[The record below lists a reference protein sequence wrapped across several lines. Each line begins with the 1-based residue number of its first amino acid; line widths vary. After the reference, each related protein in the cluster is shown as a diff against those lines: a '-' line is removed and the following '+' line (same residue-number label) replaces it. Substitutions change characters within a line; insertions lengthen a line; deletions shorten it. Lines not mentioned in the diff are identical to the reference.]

1 MKRLCLVLVLV
12 ILSVVSANSALA
24 APDATEQALLE
35 RLRSGG
41 YVVYWRHAA
50 TDRRQRD
57 TDFSDMDRCATQ
69 RNLSEQGRAEARA
82 AGALFVDYGVPVGE
96 VVSSDFCRNRET
108 AVLAFGRYE
117 RVPDL
122 WNLPQARAGGHD
134 REQLAA
140 ALRKRLG
147 SEPADPVVNTIIV
160 GHNLNL
166 QVAAGVVLDEGDMAV
181 FRPLG
186 GRGFELEGIIR
197 ASAFR

>member
-1 MKRLCLVLVLV
+1 MKRVCLALALMM
-12 ILSVVSANSALA
+12 LSVVSANSALA

-41 YVVYWRHAA
+41 YVVYWRHTA

-69 RNLSEQGRAEARA
+69 RNLSEQGRTEARA
-82 AGALFVDYGVPVGE
+82 AGALFVEYGVPVGE
-96 VVSSDFCRNRET
+96 VLSSDFCRNRET
-108 AVLAFGRYE
+108 AALAFGRYE
-117 RVPDL
+117 RVADL

-134 REQLAA
+134 SDQLAV
-140 ALRKRLG
+140 ALRKRLATQ
-147 SEPADPVVNTIIV
+147 PRDPEANTVIV

-166 QVAAGVVLDEGDMAV
+166 QVAAGVVLDEADMAV

-186 GRGFELEGIIR
+186 VRGFELEGVIR